1 MHSSLILRCAQIS
14 WRGVYAF
21 SSLYF
26 LGSKDGGPALGFD
39 RSHFTINTEKKQPA
53 CRFPRV
59 GAAVSF
65 GRRGCS
71 KAKSAAKQNPRNA
84 QIPEKFCGTA
94 LQKAGRSGL
103 MPQRQGFYPAKSR
116 KKWGFFAAKRK
127 GMKVVL
133 ILQKSRLCYNPNCL
147 FPDAVLKGARRSIF
161 GRPDRF
167 SFCTDVLC
175 KFEESESSER
185 SQVGT
190 GSLRF

>member
-1 MHSSLILRCAQIS
+1 MHSSLILSLRTDLLEGGLC
-14 WRGVYAF
+14 VFLLVF
-21 SSLYF
+21 SR
-26 LGSKDGGPALGFD
+26 SKDGGPALGFD
-39 RSHFTINTEKKQPA
+39 RSHFTINTGKKQPA

-103 MPQRQGFYPAKSR
+103 MPRRQGGYPAKSR

-127 GMKVVL
+127 EMKVVL
-133 ILQKSRLCYNPNCL
+133 ILQKSP
-147 FPDAVLKGARRSIF
+147 
-161 GRPDRF
+161 
-167 SFCTDVLC
+167 
-175 KFEESESSER
+175 
-185 SQVGT
+185 
-190 GSLRF
+190 SLL